1 VARIDAGRGGVDG
14 DLADGN
20 AHAPRALVAQAQDAL
35 IVRDDD
41 EPHVF
46 APPVAQH
53 LVDAATM
60 LRRDPEPPRPPEDVA
75 ELLAGAAHRRR
86 VDDGEKLFQVLAQHV
101 MKQMLVAVLERSE
114 PDIALEGIGLAREV
128 LVDAPRLLLE
138 RVDGRGQEAFE
149 AEGLALRPREGR
161 ALVVEGVTQ
170 DLGTAERDFRW
181 SVSHGQSPR

>member
-1 VARIDAGRGGVDG
+1 R
-14 DLADGN
+14 
-20 AHAPRALVAQAQDAL
+20 RALS
-35 IVRDDD
+35 
-41 EPHVF
+41 
-46 APPVAQH
+46 
-53 LVDAATM
+53 
-60 LRRDPEPPRPPEDVA
+60 
-75 ELLAGAAHRRR
+75 
-86 VDDGEKLFQVLAQHV
+86 DGEKLIQVLAQHV

-138 RVDGRGQEAFE
+138 RGEGRGEGALE